1 MGGIASTMAPRVLVI
16 EDETAIAEG
25 LAYNLRQD
33 GLEPILAADGDT
45 GLRLARSAKPDLI
58 LLDLMLPGIGGLDI
72 CRTLRRESDVPII
85 MLTAKSAEIDTI
97 VGLEVGA
104 DDYITKPFSIREVL
118 ARIRAVLR
126 RAGSRAEADEEE
138 VHVQWL
144 KVNFAKHTVA
154 VDDRT
159 VSLSPKEFD
168 LLKTLLRNRGRVMTR
183 DLLLDR
189 VWGEDAYVEPR
200 TVDVHIRWLR
210 EKIEQDPSR
219 PVLIQTV
226 RGAGYRFSD

>member
-1 MGGIASTMAPRVLVI
+1 MAQRVLVI

-25 LAYNLRQD
+25 LAYNLRQE

-45 GLRLARSAKPDLI
+45 GLQLARSARPDLI
-58 LLDLMLPGIGGLDI
+58 LLDLMLPGIGGLDV
-72 CRTLRRESDVPII
+72 CRTIRRESDVPII
-85 MLTAKSAEIDTI
+85 MLTARGSEIDKI
-97 VGLEVGA
+97 VGFEIGA

-118 ARIRAVLR
+118 VRIRAVLR
-126 RAGSRAEADEEE
+126 RTGSRPEADTEEFQ
-138 VHVQWL
+138 HLWL
-144 KVNFAKHTVA
+144 AVNFAKHTVT
-154 VDDRT
+154 VDDRPVT
-159 VSLSPKEFD
+159 LSPKEFD
-168 LLKTLLRNRGRVMTR
+168 LLKILVRNRGRVMTR

-210 EKIEQDPSR
+210 EKIEQDPSH

-226 RGAGYRFSD
+226 RGAGYRFTD

>member
-1 MGGIASTMAPRVLVI
+1 MPSRVLVI

-25 LAYNLRQD
+25 LAYNLRQE
-33 GLEPILAADGDT
+33 GLEPILAADGDA
-45 GLRLARSAKPDLI
+45 GLQMARTTKPDLI
-58 LLDLMLPGIGGLDI
+58 LLDLMLPGISGLDV
-72 CRTLRRESDVPII
+72 CRAIRRESDVPII
-85 MLTAKSAEIDTI
+85 MLTAKDSEIDKI

-104 DDYITKPFSIREVL
+104 DDYITKPFSVREVL

-126 RAGSRAEADEEE
+126 RAGSRADADAEEIQ
-138 VHVQWL
+138 VGGLV
-144 KVNFAKHTVA
+144 VNFAKHTVS
-154 VDDRT
+154 VDGRP
-159 VSLSPKEFD
+159 VALSPKEFE
-168 LLKTLLRNRGRVMTR
+168 LLKILIRNRGRVMTR

-210 EKIEQDPSR
+210 EKVEQDPSH

-226 RGAGYRFSD
+226 RGAGYRFME